1 MAQNTT
7 TLTTDSGAS
16 YVYDVFM
23 SDTQEGIFG
32 ADITPDSVLEMS
44 FQAES
49 EATSEP
55 IEKGGFASFYKTNS
69 PETVSLVFSFS
80 ADDARQNNAL
90 DKIRERK
97 ENYDL
102 ISILTPTHLYEN
114 MTIVSY
120 SYNRTNTDGMTM
132 LVLQVD
138 FQQIKQV
145 AVNTGTGVA
154 EFKNATSAKKKNTGK
169 KQKVDT
175 ETEAKVRRSTLE
187 DVKKGVKQG
196 AANFYNTYFGNN

>member
-1 MAQNTT
+1 MAQETT
-7 TLTTDSGAS
+7 TLNAESGAS
-16 YVYDVFM
+16 YVYDVYM

-80 ADDARQNNAL
+80 VDDARQNNAL

-114 MTIVSY
+114 MTILSY

-145 AVNTGTGVA
+145 AVNTGVA
-154 EFKNATSAKKKNTGK
+154 EFKNVTSAKKKNTGK

-175 ETEAKVRRSTLE
+175 ETEAKVRRSTLR
-187 DVKKGVKQG
+187 DKTGAIRA
-196 AANFYNTYFGNN
+196 AANKIFGK

>member
-44 FQAES
+44 FQSES

-80 ADDARQNNAL
+80 SDDAKQNNAL
-90 DKIRERK
+90 DKIKERK

-114 MTIVSY
+114 MTILSY

-145 AVNTGTGVA
+145 AVNTGVA
-154 EFKNATSAKKKNTGK
+154 QYKNVTSASKKNTGK

-175 ETEAKVRRSTLE
+175 ETEAKVRRSTAK
-187 DVKKGVKQG
+187 DATKKGKNVI
-196 AANFYNTYFGNN
+196 NYLYGNN

>member
-16 YVYDVFM
+16 YVYDVYM

-44 FQAES
+44 FQSES

-80 ADDARQNNAL
+80 SDDAKQNNVL
-90 DKIRERK
+90 DKIKERK

-114 MTIVSY
+114 MTILSY

-145 AVNTGTGVA
+145 AVNTGVA
-154 EFKNATSAKKKNTGK
+154 QYKNVTSASKKNTGK

-175 ETEAKVRRSTLE
+175 ETEAKVRRSTAK
-187 DVKKGVKQG
+187 DATKKGKNVI
-196 AANFYNTYFGNN
+196 NYLYGNN

>member
-1 MAQNTT
+1 MAQETT
-7 TLTTDSGAS
+7 TLNAESGAS
-16 YVYDVFM
+16 YVYDVYM

-80 ADDARQNNAL
+80 ADDARQNTAL

-145 AVNTGTGVA
+145 AVNTGVVA
-154 EFKNATSAKKKNTGK
+154 VFKNVTSAKKKNTGK

-175 ETEAKVRRSTLE
+175 ETEAKVRRSSLE
-187 DVKKGVKQG
+187 DAKKTGKNVI
-196 AANFYNTYFGNN
+196 NYLYGNN

>member
-1 MAQNTT
+1 MAQETT
-7 TLTTDSGAS
+7 TLNAESGAS
-16 YVYDVFM
+16 YVYDVYM

-80 ADDARQNNAL
+80 ADDARQNTAL

-114 MTIVSY
+114 MTILSY

-145 AVNTGTGVA
+145 AVNTGVA
-154 EFKNATSAKKKNTGK
+154 VFKNATSASKKNTGK
-169 KQKVDT
+169 KQAVDT
-175 ETEAKVRRSTLE
+175 EVNAPVRRSSLKSGKE
-187 DVKKGVKQG
+187 WIKNGV
-196 AANFYNTYFGNN
+196 NSLYGNN

>member
-16 YVYDVFM
+16 YVYDVYM

-44 FQAES
+44 FQSES

-80 ADDARQNNAL
+80 SDDAKQNNAL
-90 DKIRERK
+90 DKIKERK

-114 MTIVSY
+114 MTILSY

-145 AVNTGTGVA
+145 AINTGVA
-154 EFKNATSAKKKNTGK
+154 VYKNATSGNKKNTGK
-169 KQKVDT
+169 KQAIDSQV
-175 ETEAKVRRSTLE
+175 EAPVRRSSLKSGKE
-187 DVKKGVKQG
+187 WIKGG
-196 AANFYNTYFGNN
+196 LNSFYGNN

>member
-1 MAQNTT
+1 MAQETT
-7 TLTTDSGAS
+7 TLNAESGAS
-16 YVYDVFM
+16 YVYDVYM

-32 ADITPDSVLEMS
+32 TDITPDSVLEMS

-80 ADDARQNNAL
+80 ADDARQNTAL

-114 MTIVSY
+114 MTILSY

-145 AVNTGTGVA
+145 AVNTGVA
-154 EFKNATSAKKKNTGK
+154 QYKNVTSASKKNTGK
-169 KQKVDT
+169 KQAIDSEVN
-175 ETEAKVRRSTLE
+175 APVRRSTLKSGKE
-187 DVKKGVKQG
+187 YLKNGI
-196 AANFYNTYFGNN
+196 NYLYGNN

>member
-1 MAQNTT
+1 MAQETT
-7 TLTTDSGAS
+7 TLNAESGAS
-16 YVYDVFM
+16 YVYDVYM

-145 AVNTGTGVA
+145 AVNTGVA

-175 ETEAKVRRSTLE
+175 EVNAPVRRSTIE
-187 DVKKGVKQG
+187 DAKKRGAKAVKNVI
-196 AANFYNTYFGNN
+196 NFLYGNN

>member
-1 MAQNTT
+1 MAQETT
-7 TLTTDSGAS
+7 TLNAESGAS
-16 YVYDVFM
+16 YVYDVYM

-32 ADITPDSVLEMS
+32 ADISPDSVLEMS

-114 MTIVSY
+114 MTIISY

-145 AVNTGTGVA
+145 AVNTGVA

-187 DVKKGVKQG
+187 DAKKKGTKAVKNVI
-196 AANFYNTYFGNN
+196 NFLYGNN

>member
-1 MAQNTT
+1 MAQETT
-7 TLTTDSGAS
+7 TLNAESGAS
-16 YVYDVFM
+16 YVYDVYM

-44 FQAES
+44 FQSES

-80 ADDARQNNAL
+80 ADDARQNTAL

-114 MTIVSY
+114 MTIISY

-145 AVNTGTGVA
+145 AVNTGVA
-154 EFKNATSAKKKNTGK
+154 QYKNVTSAKKKNTGK

-175 ETEAKVRRSTLE
+175 ETEAKVRRSTARDATKTGKNVINYL
-187 DVKKGVKQG
+187 
-196 AANFYNTYFGNN
+196 YGNH

>member
-1 MAQNTT
+1 MAQKTT
-7 TLTTDSGAS
+7 TLNAESGAS
-16 YVYDVFM
+16 YVYDVYM

-44 FQAES
+44 FQSES

-80 ADDARQNNAL
+80 SDDAKQNNAL
-90 DKIRERK
+90 DKIKERK

-114 MTIVSY
+114 MTILSY

-145 AVNTGTGVA
+145 AVNTGVA
-154 EFKNATSAKKKNTGK
+154 EFKNSTSAKKKNTGK
-169 KQKVDT
+169 KQAVDT
-175 ETEAKVRRSTLE
+175 ETNAPVRRSSLRDAE
-187 DVKKGVKQG
+187 GAVG
-196 AANFYNTYFGNN
+196 AAAKKIFGKYGGNN

>member
-1 MAQNTT
+1 MAQETT
-7 TLTTDSGAS
+7 TLNAESGAS
-16 YVYDVFM
+16 YVYDVYM

-80 ADDARQNNAL
+80 ADDARQNTAL

-114 MTIVSY
+114 MTILSY

-145 AVNTGTGVA
+145 AVNTGVA
-154 EFKNATSAKKKNTGK
+154 VFKNVTSASKKNTGK

-175 ETEAKVRRSTLE
+175 ETEAKVRRSTLKSGKE
-187 DVKKGVKQG
+187 YLKNGI
-196 AANFYNTYFGNN
+196 NSLYGNN

>member
-16 YVYDVFM
+16 YVYDVYM

-44 FQAES
+44 FQSES

-80 ADDARQNNAL
+80 SDDAKQNNAL
-90 DKIRERK
+90 DKIKERK

-114 MTIVSY
+114 MTILSY

-145 AVNTGTGVA
+145 AVNTGVA
-154 EFKNATSAKKKNTGK
+154 QYKNVTSASKKNTGK

-175 ETEAKVRRSTLE
+175 ETEAKVRRSTARDATKTGKNVINYL
-187 DVKKGVKQG
+187 
-196 AANFYNTYFGNN
+196 YGNN

>member
-1 MAQNTT
+1 MAQETT
-7 TLTTDSGAS
+7 TLNAESGAS
-16 YVYDVFM
+16 YVYDVYM

-44 FQAES
+44 FQSES

-80 ADDARQNNAL
+80 ADDARQNTAL
-90 DKIRERK
+90 EKIRERK

-114 MTIVSY
+114 MTILSY

-145 AVNTGTGVA
+145 AVNTGVVA
-154 EFKNATSAKKKNTGK
+154 VFKNATSASKKNTGK

-175 ETEAKVRRSTLE
+175 ETEAKVRRSTLKSGKE
-187 DVKKGVKQG
+187 YLKNGI
-196 AANFYNTYFGNN
+196 NSLYGNN

>member
-1 MAQNTT
+1 MAQETT
-7 TLTTDSGAS
+7 TLNAESGAS
-16 YVYDVFM
+16 YVYDVYM

-80 ADDARQNNAL
+80 SDDARQNNAL

-114 MTIVSY
+114 MTILSY

-145 AVNTGTGVA
+145 AVNTGVA

-169 KQKVDT
+169 KQAVDT
-175 ETEAKVRRSTLE
+175 EVNAPVRRSSLK
-187 DVKKGVKQG
+187 DLKGAVGG
-196 AANFYNTYFGNN
+196 AANKIFGK

>member
-44 FQAES
+44 FQSES

-145 AVNTGTGVA
+145 AVNTGVA

-175 ETEAKVRRSTLE
+175 EVNAPVRRSTLE
-187 DVKKGVKQG
+187 DAQKRGTKAVKNVI
-196 AANFYNTYFGNN
+196 NFLYGNN

>member
-1 MAQNTT
+1 MAQETT
-7 TLTTDSGAS
+7 TLNAESGAS
-16 YVYDVFM
+16 YVYDVYM

-44 FQAES
+44 FQSES

-80 ADDARQNNAL
+80 ADDARQNTAL

-114 MTIVSY
+114 MTIISY

-145 AVNTGTGVA
+145 AVNTGVVA
-154 EFKNATSAKKKNTGK
+154 VFKNVTSAKKKNTGK
-169 KQKVDT
+169 KQAVDA
-175 ETEAKVRRSTLE
+175 ETEAKVRRSTLR
-187 DVKKGVKQG
+187 DKTGAIRA
-196 AANFYNTYFGNN
+196 AANKIFGK

>member
-1 MAQNTT
+1 MAQETT

-16 YVYDVFM
+16 YVYDVYM

-80 ADDARQNNAL
+80 ADDARQNTAL

-114 MTIVSY
+114 MTIISY

-154 EFKNATSAKKKNTGK
+154 QYKNVTSAKKKNTGK
-169 KQKVDT
+169 KQKVDA
-175 ETEAKVRRSTLE
+175 ETEAKVRRSTAKDAE
-187 DVKKGVKQG
+187 NKGKNVI
-196 AANFYNTYFGNN
+196 NYLYGNN

>member
-1 MAQNTT
+1 MAQETT
-7 TLTTDSGAS
+7 TLNAESGAS
-16 YVYDVFM
+16 YVYDVYM

-80 ADDARQNNAL
+80 ADDARQNTAL

-114 MTIVSY
+114 MTILSY

-145 AVNTGTGVA
+145 AVNTGVA
-154 EFKNATSAKKKNTGK
+154 VFKNATSAKKKNTGK

-175 ETEAKVRRSTLE
+175 ETEAKVRRSTLKSGKE
-187 DVKKGVKQG
+187 YLKNGI
-196 AANFYNTYFGNN
+196 NSLYGNN

>member
-1 MAQNTT
+1 MAQETT
-7 TLTTDSGAS
+7 TLNAESGAS
-16 YVYDVFM
+16 YVYDVYM

-80 ADDARQNNAL
+80 ADDAKQNNAL
-90 DKIRERK
+90 DKIKERK

-114 MTIVSY
+114 MTILSY

-145 AVNTGTGVA
+145 AVNTGVA
-154 EFKNATSAKKKNTGK
+154 QYKNVTSAKKKNTGK

-175 ETEAKVRRSTLE
+175 EVNAPVRRSSLRDSTGA
-187 DVKKGVKQG
+187 VAA
-196 AANFYNTYFGNN
+196 AANKIFGKYGGNN

>member
-1 MAQNTT
+1 MAQETT
-7 TLTTDSGAS
+7 TLNAESGAS
-16 YVYDVFM
+16 YVYDVYM

-145 AVNTGTGVA
+145 AVNTGVA

-169 KQKVDT
+169 KQKVDS
-175 ETEAKVRRSTLE
+175 EVNAPVRRSTIESGKEYL
-187 DVKKGVKQG
+187 KNGI
-196 AANFYNTYFGNN
+196 NTLYGNNN

>member
-1 MAQNTT
+1 MAQETT
-7 TLTTDSGAS
+7 TLNAESGAS
-16 YVYDVFM
+16 YVYDVYM

-55 IEKGGFASFYKTNS
+55 IEKGSFASFYKTNS

-114 MTIVSY
+114 MTILSY

-145 AVNTGTGVA
+145 AVNTGVA
-154 EFKNATSAKKKNTGK
+154 MFKNVTSAKKKNTGK
-169 KQKVDT
+169 KQATDSEVNT
-175 ETEAKVRRSTLE
+175 PVRRSTLKSGKE
-187 DVKKGVKQG
+187 YLKNGI
-196 AANFYNTYFGNN
+196 NSLYGNN

>member
-1 MAQNTT
+1 MAQEAT
-7 TLTTDSGAS
+7 TLNAESWAS
-16 YVYDVFM
+16 YVYDVYM

-32 ADITPDSVLEMS
+32 ADISPDSVLEMS
-44 FQAES
+44 FQSES

-80 ADDARQNNAL
+80 ADDARQNTAL

-114 MTIVSY
+114 MTILSY

-145 AVNTGTGVA
+145 AVNTGVA
-154 EFKNATSAKKKNTGK
+154 VFKNVTSAKKKNTGK

-175 ETEAKVRRSTLE
+175 ETEAKVRRSSLE
-187 DVKKGVKQG
+187 DATKTGKNVI
-196 AANFYNTYFGNN
+196 NYLYGNN

>member
-1 MAQNTT
+1 MAQETT
-7 TLTTDSGAS
+7 TLNAESGAS
-16 YVYDVFM
+16 YVYDVYM

-44 FQAES
+44 FQSES

-114 MTIVSY
+114 MTILSY

-145 AVNTGTGVA
+145 AVNTGVVA
-154 EFKNATSAKKKNTGK
+154 VFKNVTSAKKKNTGK
-169 KQKVDT
+169 KQATDSEVN
-175 ETEAKVRRSTLE
+175 APVRRSTLR
-187 DVKKGVKQG
+187 DKTGAIRA
-196 AANFYNTYFGNN
+196 AANKILGK

>member
-1 MAQNTT
+1 MAQETT
-7 TLTTDSGAS
+7 TLNAESGAS
-16 YVYDVFM
+16 YVYDVYM

-80 ADDARQNNAL
+80 ADDARQNTAL

-114 MTIVSY
+114 MTILSY

-145 AVNTGTGVA
+145 AVNTGVVA
-154 EFKNATSAKKKNTGK
+154 VFKNATSAKKKNTGK

-175 ETEAKVRRSTLE
+175 ETEAKVRRSSLE
-187 DVKKGVKQG
+187 DATKTGKNVI
-196 AANFYNTYFGNN
+196 NYLYGNN

>member
-1 MAQNTT
+1 MAQETT
-7 TLTTDSGAS
+7 TLNAESGAS
-16 YVYDVFM
+16 YVYDVYM

-44 FQAES
+44 FQSES

-80 ADDARQNNAL
+80 ADDARQNTAL

-114 MTIVSY
+114 MTILSY

-145 AVNTGTGVA
+145 AVNTGVVA
-154 EFKNATSAKKKNTGK
+154 VFKNVTSAKKKNTGK
-169 KQKVDT
+169 KQATDSEVN
-175 ETEAKVRRSTLE
+175 APVRRSTLKSGKE
-187 DVKKGVKQG
+187 YLKNVI
-196 AANFYNTYFGNN
+196 NYLYGNN

>member
-1 MAQNTT
+1 MAQETT
-7 TLTTDSGAS
+7 TLNAESGAS
-16 YVYDVFM
+16 YVYDVYM

-55 IEKGGFASFYKTNS
+55 IEKGGFATFYKTNS

-145 AVNTGTGVA
+145 AVNTGVA
-154 EFKNATSAKKKNTGK
+154 EFKNVTSAKKKNTGK
-169 KQKVDT
+169 KQAVDS
-175 ETEAKVRRSTLE
+175 EVNAPVRRSSLKSGKE
-187 DVKKGVKQG
+187 WIKGG
-196 AANFYNTYFGNN
+196 LNSLYGNN

>member
-1 MAQNTT
+1 MTQETT
-7 TLTTDSGAS
+7 TLNAESGAS
-16 YVYDVFM
+16 YVYDVYM

-44 FQAES
+44 FQSES

-80 ADDARQNNAL
+80 ADDARQNTAL

-114 MTIVSY
+114 MTIISY

-145 AVNTGTGVA
+145 AVNTGVVA
-154 EFKNATSAKKKNTGK
+154 VFKNVTSAKKKNTGK

-175 ETEAKVRRSTLE
+175 ETEAKVRRSSLE
-187 DVKKGVKQG
+187 DATKTGKNVI
-196 AANFYNTYFGNN
+196 NYLYGNN

>member
-1 MAQNTT
+1 MAQETT
-7 TLTTDSGAS
+7 TLNAESGAS
-16 YVYDVFM
+16 YVYDVYM

-114 MTIVSY
+114 MTILSY

-145 AVNTGTGVA
+145 AVNTGVVA
-154 EFKNATSAKKKNTGK
+154 EFKNVTSAKKKNTGK

-175 ETEAKVRRSTLE
+175 ETEAKVRRSTAKDAE
-187 DVKKGVKQG
+187 NKGKNVI
-196 AANFYNTYFGNN
+196 NYLYGNN

>member
-1 MAQNTT
+1 MAQETT
-7 TLTTDSGAS
+7 TLNAESGAS
-16 YVYDVFM
+16 YVYDVYM

-114 MTIVSY
+114 MTILSY

-145 AVNTGTGVA
+145 AVDTGVA
-154 EFKNATSAKKKNTGK
+154 VFKNVTSAKKKNTGK
-169 KQKVDT
+169 KQAVDS
-175 ETEAKVRRSTLE
+175 EVNAPVRRSTLKSGKE
-187 DVKKGVKQG
+187 YLKNGI
-196 AANFYNTYFGNN
+196 NSLYGNN

>member
-16 YVYDVFM
+16 YVYDVIM

-80 ADDARQNNAL
+80 SDDAKQNNAL
-90 DKIRERK
+90 DKIKERK

-145 AVNTGTGVA
+145 AVNTGVA

-175 ETEAKVRRSTLE
+175 ETEAKVRRSTLR
-187 DVKKGVKQG
+187 DVKGAVRG
-196 AANFYNTYFGNN
+196 AANKIFGK

>member
-1 MAQNTT
+1 MAQETT
-7 TLTTDSGAS
+7 TLNAESGAS
-16 YVYDVFM
+16 YVYDVYM

-32 ADITPDSVLEMS
+32 KDITPDSVLEMS

-80 ADDARQNNAL
+80 ADDARQNTAL

-114 MTIVSY
+114 MTIISY

-145 AVNTGTGVA
+145 AVNTGVVA
-154 EFKNATSAKKKNTGK
+154 VFKNVTSAKKKNTGK
-169 KQKVDT
+169 KQKVDS
-175 ETEAKVRRSTLE
+175 EVNAPVRRSTLKSGKE
-187 DVKKGVKQG
+187 YLKNGI
-196 AANFYNTYFGNN
+196 NSLYGNN